1 MTIYYLATP
10 YHHQKPEIREERVR
24 IAQLLTADL
33 VSRGM
38 HVFCPIAYGSLLRAQ
53 PAIQEWNHEDWMAFD
68 LPFLA
73 KCDILLIA
81 KMHDWHKSRG
91 IQQERNFAAK
101 AGIPVM
107 WLEQVDIVKIIG
119 AKG

>member
-10 YHHQKPEIREERVR
+10 YGHAKAEIRDERER
-24 IAQLLTADL
+24 IAKLLVADL

-38 HVFCPIAYGSLLRAQ
+38 HVFCPIAYGSILKAKSEV
-53 PAIQEWNHEDWMAFD
+53 QEWTHDNWIAFD
-68 LPFLA
+68 LQFLA

-101 AGIPVM
+101 AGIPTM
-107 WLEQVDIVKIIG
+107 WLEQADIVKILG
-119 AKG
+119 VEA